1 MISVY
6 LLLDLRNPYPEL
18 ALIAKAWG
26 VQTGAP
32 CFWKSKGMF
41 PMELAS
47 LIMFHARK
55 QRESV
60 WLVCRC
66 PASCWHDEAARQAK
80 PFLISVLDKPG
91 FRADIPHFRPRNQCG
106 SNSG

>member
-1 MISVY
+1 MQVQNCGTYSFNITKKT
-6 LLLDLRNPYPEL
+6 
-18 ALIAKAWG
+18 KAWG

-47 LIMFHARK
+47 LIMFQARK

-66 PASCWHDEAARQAK
+66 PASCWHDEAARQAN

-91 FRADIPHFRPRNQCG
+91 FRADIPRFRPRNQCG

>member
-1 MISVY
+1 M
-6 LLLDLRNPYPEL
+6 
-18 ALIAKAWG
+18 
-26 VQTGAP
+26 GAP

-47 LIMFHARK
+47 LIMFQARK
-55 QRESV
+55 QWKSV

-80 PFLISVLDKPG
+80 PFLISVLNKPG
-91 FRADIPHFRPRNQCG
+91 FRADIPRFRPRNQCG